1 MNAIVGLLDMKDD
14 ITILKEKL
22 QQTKWDVVDIM
33 KGENNAVAILSFEYD
48 EDLSGTMEVSMI
60 KEEKEWKIDILQL
73 PEFN

>member
-1 MNAIVGLLDMKDD
+1 MKDD
-14 ITILKEKL
+14 ITVLKEKL

-60 KEEKEWKIDILQL
+60 KEEKEWKIDSLQL

>member
-22 QQTKWDVVDIM
+22 KQIKWDVVDIM

-48 EDLSGTMEVSMI
+48 EDLSGTMEISMV
-60 KEEKEWKIDILQL
+60 KEEKEWKIDSLQL